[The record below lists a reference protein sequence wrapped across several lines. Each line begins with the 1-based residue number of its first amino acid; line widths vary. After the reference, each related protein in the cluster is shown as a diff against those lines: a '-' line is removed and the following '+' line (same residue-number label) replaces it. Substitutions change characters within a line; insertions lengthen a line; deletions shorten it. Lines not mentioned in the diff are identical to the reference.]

1 MTYSG
6 YACLKTR
13 LEGGVLFVTIGYP
26 PMRGF
31 LEIEGQTPEVEL
43 NLRPLSERLA
53 E

>member
-13 LEGGVLFVTIGYP
+13 LEGGVLFVTIDRP
-26 PMRGF
+26 PMRRF
-31 LEIEGQTPEVEL
+31 LGLEGQTREVEL
-43 NLRPLSERLA
+43 DLRPLSERLA